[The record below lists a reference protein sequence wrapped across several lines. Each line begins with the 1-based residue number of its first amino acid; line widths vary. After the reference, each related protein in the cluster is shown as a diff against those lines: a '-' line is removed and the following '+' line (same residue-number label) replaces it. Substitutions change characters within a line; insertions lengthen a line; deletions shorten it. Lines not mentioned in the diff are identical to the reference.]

1 MSVQFLYCIGAAKA
15 GTTWLARALRKH
27 DQAVLPPIKET
38 HYFDALENGTSIWA
52 LDQLIRVRTD
62 VRAEMA
68 AAKDDKTRKRTQ
80 RRVQEI
86 DRWLALVGAQRRND
100 ALYQKLMMRPVG
112 TAHRVV
118 ADVTPAY
125 ALLKSDTY
133 ARMAAL
139 NEGQTRFLMILRD
152 PIDRLW
158 SNISMTVARRVDMG
172 VGADAARDAI
182 LDEVTTGVNNPER
195 ARSDYAGTL
204 ARLEAAVPAAQR
216 KVVFFE
222 DLFQPKTLAALS
234 DFLGLETPLVGPD
247 EKVNASTDA
256 HIAPDVHARL
266 CGLLRPQYDDVQA
279 RLGAIPQRWQD
290 NLAQS
295 GVGA

>member
-1 MSVQFLYCIGAAKA
+1 MSVQFLYCISAAKA
-15 GTTWLARALRKH
+15 GTTWLARALRTH

-52 LDQLIRVRTD
+52 LDQLIRVRSD

-68 AAKDDKTRKRTQ
+68 AAKDDKTRKRTA

-86 DRWLALVGAQRRND
+86 DRWLALVGA
-100 ALYQKLMMRPVG
+100 
-112 TAHRVV
+112 AHRLV

-139 NEGQTRFLMILRD
+139 NNGQTRFLMILRD

-158 SNISMTVARRVDMG
+158 SNISMSVARRVDMG
-172 VGADAARDAI
+172 VGADAARAAI

-204 ARLEAAVPAAQR
+204 ARLEAAVPAEQR

-234 DFLGLETPLVGPD
+234 DFLGLDTPLIGPD
-247 EKVNASTDA
+247 EKVNASTTA

-266 CGLLRPQYDDVQA
+266 SGLLRAQYDDVHA
-279 RLGAIPQRWQD
+279 RLGTIPQRWQD

-295 GVGA
+295 RVGA

>member
-1 MSVQFLYCIGAAKA
+1 MSVQFLSCIGAAKA
-15 GTTWLARALRKH
+15 GTTWLARALRGH

-52 LDQLIRVRTD
+52 LDQLIRVRSD
-62 VRAEMA
+62 VRAEMTA
-68 AAKDDKTRKRTQ
+68 ARDDKTRKRTA

-86 DRWLALVGAQRRND
+86 DRWLALVGA
-100 ALYQKLMMRPVG
+100 
-112 TAHRVV
+112 AHRVV

-125 ALLKSDTY
+125 ALLKLDTY

-139 NEGQTRFLMILRD
+139 NDGQPRFLMILRD

-172 VGADAARDAI
+172 VGADAARAAI

-195 ARSDYAGTL
+195 ARWDYAGTL

-216 KVVFFE
+216 KVVFLE

-234 DFLGLETPLVGPD
+234 DFLGLDTPLIGPD

-266 CGLLRPQYDDVQA
+266 CGLLRAQYDDVQA